1 MVDALPRYFSKGN
14 PLSDDELAEIE
25 TLISKIKGH
34 GTPDEILDRIC
45 EFAVVWVLNN
55 QTPITLEKTNYR
67 R

>member
-34 GTPDEILDRIC
+34 STPDEILDRIC
-45 EFAVVWVLNN
+45 ELAVVWVLNN